1 MLVIYQTEYIICSS
15 ITGKTDW
22 RDRSNVLH
30 PLPVLPRDYVDS
42 ESGEG
47 VNRGRERGAWQ
58 LVTRFF
64 LSEAVSSAPRY
75 AHYITLR

>member
-1 MLVIYQTEYIICSS
+1 M
-15 ITGKTDW
+15 
-22 RDRSNVLH
+22 LH
-30 PLPVLPRDYVDS
+30 PVPVLPRDYVEG

-47 VNRGRERGAWQ
+47 VNRGDERGAWQ

-75 AHYITLR
+75 THYITLR